1 MRALA
6 TLLAMSSKG
15 KAANRQQLGIRVDGD
30 LVVEAKVLAAR
41 QRRRLNEVVEEALRD
56 LLKKYRNQL
65 GKFPL
70 AADV

>member
-41 QRRRLNEVVEEALRD
+41 QRRRLNEVFEEAIRD
-56 LLKKYRNQL
+56 LLKKYREKRK
-65 GKFPL
+65 G
-70 AADV
+70 